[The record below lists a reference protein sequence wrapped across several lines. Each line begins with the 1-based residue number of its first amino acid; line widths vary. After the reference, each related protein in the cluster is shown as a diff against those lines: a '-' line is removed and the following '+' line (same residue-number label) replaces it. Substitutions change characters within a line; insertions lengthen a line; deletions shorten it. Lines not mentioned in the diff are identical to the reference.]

1 MSPAEEPYLAGK
13 FASHALLKKVCHA
26 LLSGDYISRPCTSA
40 GNVPHRPLLKPFS
53 SPPCFLV
60 LSPSNV
66 CLHITRPSPQTPM
79 CVETLH
85 APGICPQQQRNACD
99 RMLRFV
105 KALLVL
111 FIYSFIRILVLKMGL
126 SVIKI
131 SLGTMARKV
140 MLGYIGWAHT
150 GQGRRR
156 GHRRVKGFTRSSII
170 TISIHQQ
177 HMMSSSSN
185 GSITSSNIVIVI
197 RMSNNSN
204 ILALLPA

>member
-1 MSPAEEPYLAGK
+1 MLCYQATTSHDPARQLVMYRI
-13 FASHALLKKVCHA
+13 ALCFLIA
-26 LLSGDYISRPCTSA
+26 
-40 GNVPHRPLLKPFS
+40 
-53 SPPCFLV
+53 PCFLV

-99 RMLRFV
+99 RMLRILRSA
-105 KALLVL
+105 KALLVP
-111 FIYSFIRILVLKMGL
+111 FISSFIRILVLKLGL

-177 HMMSSSSN
+177 HLMSSSSN

-197 RMSNNSN
+197 RMSNSSN
-204 ILALLPA
+204 ILALLPT